1 MTDLHIVY
9 TETGD
14 NYGWT
19 IESPQIPELIGG
31 RNTAEELVADTSE
44 IIEWAKDSGTEFDK
58 QYVHEQHLVVDPAG
72 REYLIRWQFN
82 SDDYDARYETVG
94 RLNYAVLN
102 GLADD
107 DEIAQQPV
115 LPTGERLLIAAVGAD
130 TLGWVEDQLSE
141 RGGCCVLAEYLGDG
155 AVVNVP
161 FGVTGQ
167 LDTRGVNIKEL
178 GLNRESTFRE
188 MADAVTSHEL
198 NKLREFHLPPN
209 ATRGIPRHM
218 PRGFLISPAP
228 S

>member
-14 NYGWT
+14 SYGWT

-31 RNTAEELVADTSE
+31 RDTVEELVADTDE
-44 IIEWAKDSGTEFDK
+44 IIEWAKDSGTEFDGLF
-58 QYVHEQHLVVDPAG
+58 VHEQHLVVDPAG

-82 SDDYDARYETVG
+82 SDDYDARYETAG

-102 GLADD
+102 GWGDD

-115 LPTGERLLIAAVGAD
+115 LPTGERLFIAAVGAD

-141 RGGCCVLAEYLGDG
+141 CGGCCVLAEHLGDG
-155 AVVNVP
+155 AVANVP

-167 LDTRGVNIKEL
+167 LGPRGVNIKQL

-188 MADAVTSHEL
+188 MADAVISHEL
-198 NKLREFHLPPN
+198 DKLREVHLPPD
-209 ATRGIPRHM
+209 AVRGIARHM
-218 PRGFLISPAP
+218 PTSPR
-228 S
+228 